1 MTPHKQPDEKVAATD
16 AVFEELAAEA
26 EGQPG
31 TGTDPAAADPSAPPP
46 SEVEQSPVGDY
57 VRELQE
63 EFQEHEDDATP

>member
-1 MTPHKQPDEKVAATD
+1 MTPHKQPDETVAATD

-31 TGTDPAAADPSAPPP
+31 TEIDPATADSSAPPP
-46 SEVEQSPVGDY
+46 SEVEQSPIGDY